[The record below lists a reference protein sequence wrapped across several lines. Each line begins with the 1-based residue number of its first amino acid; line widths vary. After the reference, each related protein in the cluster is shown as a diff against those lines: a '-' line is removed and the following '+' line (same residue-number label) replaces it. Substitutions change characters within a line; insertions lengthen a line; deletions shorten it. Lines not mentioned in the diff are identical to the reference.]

1 MTHTSAGRAL
11 DAPPSCAPDLRLQ
24 CRSLCVLP
32 RRDAAMLTAD
42 ALSSGQVVS
51 HLNEMGFECVINAK
65 RDFYADI
72 AKGKVSTAPAGSLVR
87 WKRPLV
93 AQCCRLRGPWRAIS

>member
-1 MTHTSAGRAL
+1 
-11 DAPPSCAPDLRLQ
+11 
-24 CRSLCVLP
+24 
-32 RRDAAMLTAD
+32 MLTAA

-72 AKGKVSTAPAGSLVR
+72 AKDKVSTTPACSLVR
-87 WKRPLV
+87 WKRRLV
-93 AQCCRLRGPWRAIS
+93 AQWCRLRGPWRAIS

>member
-1 MTHTSAGRAL
+1 
-11 DAPPSCAPDLRLQ
+11 
-24 CRSLCVLP
+24 
-32 RRDAAMLTAD
+32 MLTAH

-72 AKGKVSTAPAGSLVR
+72 AKGKVSPAPAGNLVWWKRRLVARWCRPAGSSARDFLSARAGLSLVH
-87 WKRPLV
+87 
-93 AQCCRLRGPWRAIS
+93 

>member
-1 MTHTSAGRAL
+1 
-11 DAPPSCAPDLRLQ
+11 
-24 CRSLCVLP
+24 
-32 RRDAAMLTAD
+32 MLTD
-42 ALSSGQVVS
+42 HALSSGQVVS